1 MISDELSG
9 YSLIHQEK
17 RQLPLSS
24 EEQNLISKDIY
35 LKNDFQSESNLQDFG
50 QGLSLYDSKTD
61 FQFRGVEGG
70 IEGRGS
76 YISVMK

>member
-61 FQFRGVEGG
+61 FQFR
-70 IEGRGS
+70 
-76 YISVMK
+76 

>member
-1 MISDELSG
+1 VISDELSG
-9 YSLIHQEK
+9 YSLIHQEE

-61 FQFRGVEGG
+61 FQFR
-70 IEGRGS
+70 
-76 YISVMK
+76 